1 MYVASSTTRI
11 VLLQPSGIMALAF
24 PRSFG
29 LPGRFIA
36 ITLQRS
42 AGRCDEFGA
51 AAFDEIA
58 GLRNYALE
66 DFENLAYASFAVN
79 EFRKRCGLRIVF
91 G

>member
-1 MYVASSTTRI
+1 VM
-11 VLLQPSGIMALAF
+11 SG
-24 PRSFG
+24 SFG
-29 LPGRFIA
+29 LPGRFVA

-66 DFENLAYASFAVN
+66 DFENLAYTGFAVN
-79 EFRKRCGLRIVF
+79 KFRKGCEMQFVVF
-91 G
+91 DCLGRP